1 MRILFI
7 LTLFTLISLSG
18 FSQSRYF
25 EGGVIG
31 GLTASQ
37 VDGDTYSGFNKLGF
51 MAGGYAK
58 RMFSYTIG
66 GQMEIRYIMKGA
78 YASDNE
84 NDAFYYKLVL
94 HYVDI
99 PLMFQYHYKENVIFD
114 LGVSPELI
122 VYNREEDQYGPTPE
136 DSPEFYRLTL
146 SALGGV
152 GYKFWDVITVNFRY
166 GYSVIPIREHASG
179 QTWLLNRGQYNNVLM
194 FGIYYQISR

>member
-1 MRILFI
+1 MRIIVVLSLFI
-7 LTLFTLISLSG
+7 LISLPG
-18 FSQSRYF
+18 NSQSRYF
-25 EGGVIG
+25 EGGAIG

-37 VDGDTYSGFNKLGF
+37 VDGDTYGGFNKVGF

-58 RMFSYTIG
+58 RMFTYTMG
-66 GQMEIRYIMKGA
+66 GQMEMRYIMKGA

-99 PLMFQYHYKENVIFD
+99 PLMFQYHYKDNVIFD
-114 LGVSPELI
+114 IGISPEFI
-122 VYNREEDQYGPTPE
+122 VYDREEDQYGTTPE
-136 DSPEFYRLTL
+136 DSPDFHRFTL

-152 GYKFWDVITVNFRY
+152 GYKFLDVITVNVRY
-166 GYSVIPIREHASG
+166 GYSVLPIREHASG

-194 FGIYYQISR
+194 FGVYYQLSR